1 MNIEVS
7 DGRDACRW
15 FALRVKSNCERIV
28 AAGVQHKGFEGFL
41 PEYRA
46 RHIWSDRTKTVD
58 LPLFPGY
65 VFCRL
70 DPKGRLALLT
80 IPGALHFV
88 GVGKTPVPIE
98 DAEIAAIQTAVRSG
112 LAIEPWEYLEP
123 DQLVRLDSGPLAGL
137 EGLFVETRK
146 GYRVVVSVTLLK
158 RSIAVEIERHW
169 VTPIDKDK
177 RPLVVLRWPGDKA
190 LTQSARQTGNARSTN
205 FLRRW
210 S

>member
-1 MNIEVS
+1 MNVEVS
-7 DGRDACRW
+7 NNRDACQW

-28 AAGVQHKGFEGFL
+28 AAGVQHKGFEEFL
-41 PEYRA
+41 PLYRT
-46 RHIWSDRTKTVD
+46 RHVWSDRTKTVD

-88 GVGKTPVPIE
+88 GVGKTPVPIV

-146 GYRVVVSVTLLK
+146 GCRVVVSVTLLK
-158 RSIAVEIERHW
+158 RSIAVEVERHW
-169 VTPIDKDK
+169 VTPIGKDK
-177 RPLVVLRWPGDKA
+177 RPLVVLRWPGESSSN
-190 LTQSARQTGNARSTN
+190 QSARQSENAHSIN
-205 FLRRW
+205 SLR
-210 S
+210 